1 MGRPSRSTQDLLTSR
16 EVALAADITPRNFAL
31 LHDQGLAP
39 RARASVSGK
48 AGARVYDGVGL
59 AHAALI
65 GALHLSGLELLVAGR
80 LVAAFADQ
88 FDVSY
93 GKLPSNLGAYIHAP
107 LNPRSGYRPWDDEPG
122 EAPIDTDQDYWLHER
137 LRNRSGL
144 YQPAT
149 ALTGDFIIDIA
160 DHSFVTT
167 ENKGRETIK
176 VFSPVSGGL
185 PASPDFR
192 IVGRGSTAQIVAVH
206 EELDSLDVFSDAQ
219 AADQL
224 RRLERDYLDGRDNA
238 VTRLRI
244 NLSLAIRNAFDRL
257 QDQRASISMG

>member
-1 MGRPSRSTQDLLTSR
+1 MRR
-16 EVALAADITPRNFAL
+16 LA
-31 LHDQGLAP
+31 
-39 RARASVSGK
+39 
-48 AGARVYDGVGL
+48 
-59 AHAALI
+59 
-65 GALHLSGLELLVAGR
+65 
-80 LVAAFADQ
+80 AAFADQ
-88 FDVSY
+88 FDLSY

-107 LNPRSGYRPWDDEPG
+107 LNPQSGYRPWDDEPG

-206 EELDSLDVFSDAQ
+206 EELDSLDVFSDAR

-257 QDQRASISMG
+257 QDQRASITMG